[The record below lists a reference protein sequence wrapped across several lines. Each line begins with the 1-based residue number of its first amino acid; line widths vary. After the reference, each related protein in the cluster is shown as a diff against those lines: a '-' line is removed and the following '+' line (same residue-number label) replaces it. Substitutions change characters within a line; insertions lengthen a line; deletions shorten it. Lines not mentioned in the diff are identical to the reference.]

1 LSYKLMFD
9 TSVFNF
15 IDQNNLYSDI
25 ESFFAQNKN
34 ISVYI
39 CDTQV
44 LEIDSISDFIKR
56 DRIRKTIQNISVQ
69 NVHCSFGYV
78 GTDNPSRRLTDRGSS
93 VGKFRVA
100 DMDES
105 KHQEIEELKRENPD
119 ATILDTAITE
129 EMNYLVTRDR
139 LMKTRLPERLNK
151 VRIYSKQYP
160 ELKIELIKEKEDL
173 MSFLNRL

>member
-1 LSYKLMFD
+1 MFD
-9 TSVFNF
+9 ASVFNF
-15 IDQNNLYSDI
+15 IDQYNLYYNI

-39 CDTQV
+39 CETQV
-44 LEIDSISDFIKR
+44 LEIDSISDFLKR
-56 DRIRKTIQNISVQ
+56 NRIRIMIRNISVE
-69 NVHCSFGYV
+69 NVHASFGYV
-78 GTDNPSRRLTDRGSS
+78 GSDNTSRRLTDRGSR
-93 VGKFRVA
+93 VGKFKVV
-100 DMDES
+100 DIDES
-105 KHQEIEELKRENPD
+105 KHQEIEELKRDSPD

-139 LMKTRLPERLNK
+139 LMETRLPERLNK

-173 MSFLNRL
+173 MSFLNGL

>member
-1 LSYKLMFD
+1 
-9 TSVFNF
+9 
-15 IDQNNLYSDI
+15 
-25 ESFFAQNKN
+25 
-34 ISVYI
+34 
-39 CDTQV
+39 
-44 LEIDSISDFIKR
+44 
-56 DRIRKTIQNISVQ
+56 
-69 NVHCSFGYV
+69 
-78 GTDNPSRRLTDRGSS
+78 
-93 VGKFRVA
+93 
-100 DMDES
+100 MDES
-105 KHQEIEELKRENPD
+105 KHQDIEELKRENPD